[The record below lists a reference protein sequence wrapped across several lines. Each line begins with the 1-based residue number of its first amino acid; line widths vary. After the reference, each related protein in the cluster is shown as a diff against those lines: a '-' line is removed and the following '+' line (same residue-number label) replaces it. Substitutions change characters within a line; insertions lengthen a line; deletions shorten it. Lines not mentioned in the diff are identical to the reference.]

1 MGGEGEVLRC
11 SGTCV
16 NVGLHAGPEW
26 GLHCLPA
33 VLFAAERLSEGVW
46 VYISRKKGWK
56 STVCGSSSVFLIT
69 QNVLMFR
76 LGKYCGTGKLENLK
90 TKSNVRVY
98 QQLHLSCH
106 KDLRDLWT
114 ATAHPS
120 ETGSWYLSWRKCLV
134 HIELKCLKEVW
145 ESLFNIEIV
154 TLCCYL
160 CSWENSLILG
170 KFTAWA
176 QKRIRARNPLLIP

>member
-106 KDLRDLWT
+106 KDLRGLWT
-114 ATAHPS
+114 ATASPFWDRILVF
-120 ETGSWYLSWRKCLV
+120 ELEEMPCLYR
-134 HIELKCLKEVW
+134 IEMFERG
-145 ESLFNIEIV
+145 
-154 TLCCYL
+154 
-160 CSWENSLILG
+160 LG
-170 KFTAWA
+170 ISF
-176 QKRIRARNPLLIP
+176 